1 MQKLRFTIVLIFVSC
16 YLMNLPAQS
25 RKILGFISSESSREN
40 IPYATIYVKEI
51 ASGTTTDNNGKYTLN
66 LPKNGQYTFSI
77 QMLGYQKQEHIIN
90 IHKDTN
96 IHFKLKEDIFKM
108 EEIVITGTRTPKML
122 EDVPVPTRV
131 IRMQEIQSADVQNVK
146 DVLEAELPGLE
157 FTSHGGSTNI
167 NLQGLGGKYIL
178 FLIDGERIAGETR
191 DNVDYNRLD
200 VSNIERIEIVK
211 GSASAL
217 YGSSAIGGV
226 VNIITKNAS
235 NPWQVNVNSR
245 YGSHAQQQHGGTIG
259 FKKPKFSSLTTGNFK
274 YFKGYTLRDTEEAK
288 YIYADEIV
296 VDTTKYSTEVKGY
309 KDISVNQKFV
319 YSPIAKLKLTAK
331 GAFYWH
337 EDLGL
342 AENNKR
348 NDLYHGGNASLRVNW
363 EITKK
368 QNLEFAY
375 NFDLYNKFDLF
386 LTEEM
391 AGVKRETYSNVR
403 HTANALFNQTF
414 TEKNILTIGAE
425 FTADQLQTYQFA
437 DSVNY
442 QSYNYVVFAQHD
454 VLLWKKLTLVY
465 GARFDY
471 NTTFKPHVSPKISLM
486 YKIKDV
492 SLRASYGG
500 GFRAPSLK
508 ELYTDWDH
516 QGMFRVMGSDDLR
529 PETSQNVS
537 LSAEYTRNI
546 FNISLIGYYNFVKDQ
561 ITTMWNENEDTAF
574 YVNHGSTQIAGLEVN
589 TRVETKYGLSVNA
602 SYVFAYTYSL
612 DDNGENV
619 SFTRPHTGILR
630 IDYRFKKGIYMLN
643 PIVQGRILSALNMKN
658 YSSARDEY
666 YTIHYPIYT
675 MWKVIINQHFLNAIT
690 LQLGIDNIFNYQ
702 AKRQTFNSSLSSGR
716 TYFAGLSVNIDQVFK
731 KKKKAS

>member
-16 YLMNLPAQS
+16 YLINLPAQN
-25 RKILGFISSESSREN
+25 RKILGFISSESSGEN
-40 IPYATIYVKEI
+40 IPHATVYVKGI
-51 ASGTTTDNNGKYTLN
+51 AGGTTSDNNGKYTLN
-66 LPKNGQYTFSI
+66 LPKNGQYTFCV
-77 QMLGYQKQEHIIN
+77 QMLGYEKQEHTID

-96 IHFKLKEDIFKM
+96 IHFKMKEDIFKM

-122 EDVPVPTRV
+122 KDVPVPTRV
-131 IRMQEIQSADVQNVK
+131 IRMQEIQSSDVQNVK

-167 NLQGLGGKYIL
+167 NMQGLGGKYIL

-235 NPWQVNVNSR
+235 NPWQINVNSR
-245 YGSHAQQQHGGTIG
+245 YGSHAQQQYGGTIG
-259 FKKPKFSSLTTGNFK
+259 FTKPKFSSLTTGNFK
-274 YFKGYTLRDTEEAK
+274 YFKGYTLRDTEGTE
-288 YIYADEIV
+288 YIYANEIII
-296 VDTTKYSTEVKGY
+296 DSTKYSTEVKGY
-309 KDISVNQKFV
+309 KDISVNQKFI
-319 YSPIAKLKLTAK
+319 YIPITTLKLIAK
-331 GAFYWH
+331 GGFYWH

-342 AENNKR
+342 VENNKR
-348 NDLYHGGNASLRVNW
+348 NDLYHGGNASLRANW

-368 QNLEFAY
+368 QNIEFAY

-391 AGVKRETYSNVR
+391 AGVKRETYSNIQ
-403 HTANALFNQTF
+403 HTANALFNQIF
-414 TEKNILTIGAE
+414 AEKNILTIGME
-425 FTADQLQTYQFA
+425 FAADQLHTYQFV

-442 QSYNYVVFAQHD
+442 QSYNYVLFAQHD
-454 VLLWKKLTLVY
+454 VLLWKKLSLVY

-471 NTTFKPHVSPKISLM
+471 NTTFKPHLSPKISLM
-486 YKIKDV
+486 YKVKDIR
-492 SLRASYGG
+492 LRASYGS

-516 QGMFRVMGSDDLR
+516 QGMFRLVGSDDLR

-546 FNISLIGYYNFVKDQ
+546 FNVSLLGYYNYINDQ
-561 ITTMWNENEDTAF
+561 ITTVWNENEDTAF
-574 YVNHGSTQIAGLEVN
+574 YVNHGSAQVAGLELN
-589 TRVETKYGLSVNA
+589 TRIETKFGLSVNA
-602 SYVFAYTYSL
+602 SYAYAYSHSL

-619 SFTRPHTGILR
+619 SSTRPHTGTLR
-630 IDYRFKKGIYMLN
+630 IGYRLKKGKYMLN
-643 PIVQGRILSALNMKN
+643 PIVQGRVLGALDMKN
-658 YSSARDEY
+658 YSSPRDEY
-666 YTIHYPIYT
+666 YTIHYPAYT
-675 MWKVIINQHFLNAIT
+675 TWKIIINQQLFNAVT
-690 LQLGIDNIFNYQ
+690 LQLGVDNVFNYQ

-716 TYFAGLSVNIDQVFK
+716 TCFAGLSIDIDQLYK
-731 KKKKAS
+731 IMK